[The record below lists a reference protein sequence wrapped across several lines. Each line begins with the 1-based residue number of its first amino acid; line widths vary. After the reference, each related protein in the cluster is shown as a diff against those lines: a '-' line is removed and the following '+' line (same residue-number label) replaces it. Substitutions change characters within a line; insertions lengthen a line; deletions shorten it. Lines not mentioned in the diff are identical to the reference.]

1 MLSGTASFSSSQS
14 SQCFNGSTPLKWKKK
29 ASLLTGYNKSKH
41 AHTRST
47 RSYALIKLPSLS
59 SFSVSKKTPP
69 PPPPL
74 DVAAGLRAAAPFAV
88 PWASLVA
95 YAAFVAPT
103 SPAGFDENLVQ
114 QIIAQQGP
122 PTFSGLFNV
131 MGVWPAVYASLLIP
145 SARIVQTD
153 DKRFAPPATP
163 FVAASVAFGAFAL
176 LPYLAITKFREAADG
191 AVADEAAWE
200 GRTGGFVAK
209 ILESKIQ
216 AALLVGA
223 VAACAYQASSGGLAG
238 VEEFKAMFATSK
250 LVNVTSCDCATLSLC
265 APFWAASDARRRGV
279 DANWPFLLSL
289 LPIMGPAVYL
299 LLRPQLETTAE

>member
-1 MLSGTASFSSSQS
+1 MKPPLEICFVEFGFGEKRLCEISSSSSSSLRHKFYSFFCDFCHKLALAFITHLLLGDTVNRMMMLSGSASFSSSQS

-95 YAAFVAPT
+95 YAALVAPT

-131 MGVWPAVYASLLIP
+131 MGVWPAVYASLLVSLAPTIHTQ
-145 SARIVQTD
+145 QTT
-153 DKRFAPPATP
+153 KQST
-163 FVAASVAFGAFAL
+163 L
-176 LPYLAITKFREAADG
+176 L
-191 AVADEAAWE
+191 
-200 GRTGGFVAK
+200 
-209 ILESKIQ
+209 
-216 AALLVGA
+216 
-223 VAACAYQASSGGLAG
+223 
-238 VEEFKAMFATSK
+238 
-250 LVNVTSCDCATLSLC
+250 
-265 APFWAASDARRRGV
+265 
-279 DANWPFLLSL
+279 
-289 LPIMGPAVYL
+289 
-299 LLRPQLETTAE
+299 TTR

>member
-1 MLSGTASFSSSQS
+1 MMLSGSASFSSSQS
-14 SQCFNGSTPLKWKKK
+14 SQCLPSTPLKWKKK
-29 ASLLTGYNKSKH
+29 ASLLTGYNKSKR

-95 YAAFVAPT
+95 YAALVAPT

-131 MGVWPAVYASLLIP
+131 MGVWPAVYASLLVSHAPTIHTQ
-145 SARIVQTD
+145 QTT
-153 DKRFAPPATP
+153 KQST
-163 FVAASVAFGAFAL
+163 L
-176 LPYLAITKFREAADG
+176 L
-191 AVADEAAWE
+191 
-200 GRTGGFVAK
+200 
-209 ILESKIQ
+209 
-216 AALLVGA
+216 
-223 VAACAYQASSGGLAG
+223 
-238 VEEFKAMFATSK
+238 
-250 LVNVTSCDCATLSLC
+250 
-265 APFWAASDARRRGV
+265 
-279 DANWPFLLSL
+279 
-289 LPIMGPAVYL
+289 
-299 LLRPQLETTAE
+299 TTR